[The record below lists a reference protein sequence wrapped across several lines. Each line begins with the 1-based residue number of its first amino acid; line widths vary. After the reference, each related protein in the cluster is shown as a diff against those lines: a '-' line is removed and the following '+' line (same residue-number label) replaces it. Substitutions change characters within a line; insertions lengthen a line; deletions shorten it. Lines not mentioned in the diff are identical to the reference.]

1 MVRLTLLLTFVAG
14 FTDATTFVAADKL
27 FSAHVTGNFIVLA
40 YDLLHGAD
48 RSAYIKLL
56 TFPVFVLAAMLA
68 ALSDRGTHPMRLLRL
83 EGGLL
88 LLAAGLNGFFHWTF
102 PTAMIIV
109 AAMAVENTFNRI
121 YPQLTWSVTTV
132 MTGNTTTGALSF
144 IHGFFAR
151 PRDREKLLLSQHIG
165 IMAGVFLLGCLC
177 GALLAGRFGLVVVVL
192 PGTAVLLVTLKKD

>member
-1 MVRLTLLLTFVAG
+1 MRVLTLLLTFVAG

-40 YDLLHGAD
+40 YDLLQGAD

-56 TFPVFVLAAMLA
+56 TFPVFVAAAMLA
-68 ALSDRGTHPMRLLRL
+68 AGFDRGKHPMRLLRL

-88 LLAAGLNGFFHWTF
+88 LLAAGMSGFFHWTF

-109 AAMAVENTFNRI
+109 AAMAVENTFNRLF
-121 YPQLTWSVTTV
+121 PKLTWSVTTV
-132 MTGNTTTGALSF
+132 MTGNTTVGAVSF

-151 PRDREKLLLSQHIG
+151 PRDREKLLLSKRIG

-177 GALLAGRFGLVVVVL
+177 GGFLASRFGLVVVAL
-192 PGTAVLLVTLKKD
+192 PGVAVLLVTLKKA

>member
-1 MVRLTLLLTFVAG
+1 MRVLTLLLTFVAG

-40 YDLLHGAD
+40 YDLLKGAD

-68 ALSDRGTHPMRLLRL
+68 AASDRGQHPMRLLRM

-88 LLAAGLNGFFHWTF
+88 LLAALMSGLLHWGF
-102 PTAMIIV
+102 PAAMVIV
-109 AAMAVENTFNRI
+109 AAMAVENAFNRL
-121 YPQLTWSVTTV
+121 YPKLTWSATTV

-151 PRDREKLLLSQHIG
+151 PRNREKLLLSKHIG

-177 GALLAGRFGLVVVVL
+177 GGFLAGRFGLVVVAL
-192 PGTAVLLVTLKKD
+192 PGVAVLLVTLKKA